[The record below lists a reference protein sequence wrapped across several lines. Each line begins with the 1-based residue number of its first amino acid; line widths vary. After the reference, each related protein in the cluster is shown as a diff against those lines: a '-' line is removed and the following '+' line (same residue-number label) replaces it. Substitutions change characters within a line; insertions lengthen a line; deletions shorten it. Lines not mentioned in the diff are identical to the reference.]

1 MKFLRLVGIAS
12 LALLFNTVR
21 ADLTIVQKV
30 EGTDGGHEIKM
41 KVKGDRARVEV
52 NPQMTTIIDAK
63 TGEVLNLMNEN
74 KFFIRLSAESAKKI
88 ADAAKAL
95 VKQENVKS
103 GTPTATGKKEKINGY
118 DTTEYVTDSPTFHA
132 SYWVATTYPD
142 YQKILEQMALLQKG
156 AFAGIMK
163 DMPSYQGL
171 PGLPLR
177 TEVKISGSP
186 AIKSTIE
193 SVSLAPLPD
202 ADFEVPAGFNEM
214 VVPGSLNPLR
224 PPIAPPGGTNP

>member
-1 MKFLRLVGIAS
+1 MKLLGLVGIAS
-12 LALLFNTVR
+12 LALFSTAW

-30 EGTDGGHEIKM
+30 EGSDGAHEIKM
-41 KVKGDRARVEV
+41 KVKGDRARVDI
-52 NPQMTTIIDAK
+52 NPQMTTIIDSK
-63 TGEVLNLMNEN
+63 SGEVLNLLYEN
-74 KFFIRLSAESAKKI
+74 KLFVRMSAENAKAI

-95 VKQENVKS
+95 VKQEGVKP

-118 DTTEYVTDSPTFHA
+118 DTTEYVTDSPNFHA

-142 YQKILEQMALLQKG
+142 YQKILEQMAILQKG
-156 AFAGIMK
+156 AFAGLMK

-177 TEVKISGSP
+177 TEVKISGTGS
-186 AIKSTIE
+186 IKSTIE

-202 ADFEVPAGFNEM
+202 TDFSVPAGFNE
-214 VVPGSLNPLR
+214 VSVPGSLR
-224 PPIAPPGGTNP
+224 GMQPPVPPPSGTNP